1 MFFVLLFIVLI
12 TIGTIMLIIGVRDTY
27 NFSWQTK
34 DVLQNIGIM
43 LTLIGIFA
51 EIICIAGIIINR
63 IDYDIDYQNVL
74 YEREVLEYRLDHR
87 EDNFPGNEML
97 YDDIVN
103 FNNKLRSQKK
113 WANNPWTNW
122 FNNEKIAA
130 LDYIELDGE

>member
-1 MFFVLLFIVLI
+1 MFSILLFIVLI

-27 NFSWQTK
+27 NFSWQTN

-51 EIICIAGIIINR
+51 EIICAAGIIGNR
-63 IDYDIDYQNVL
+63 IGYDIDYQNTL

-87 EDNFPGNEML
+87 ENDFPGNEML
-97 YDDIVN
+97 YNDIVE

-130 LDYIELDGE
+130 LDYIVLSGE

>member
-12 TIGTIMLIIGVRDTY
+12 TFGTIMLIIGVRDTY

-51 EIICIAGIIINR
+51 EIICVAGIIMNR
-63 IDYDIDYQNVL
+63 IGYDIDYQNAS
-74 YEREVLEYRLDHR
+74 YEREMLEYRLDHR
-87 EDNFPGNEML
+87 EDDFPGNEML